1 MLPYLSV
8 VVICFNMQRELP
20 RTLYSLSATYQKGIK
35 REEYEIILVDNGS
48 TVPPSPDAY
57 SHLDLNFTILDMVDA
72 TPSPVPA
79 INYGIAAARGDII
92 GVFIDGARIVSPGL
106 LANVLVAMQTSTRA
120 FVGSRGRYLGP
131 GFQRS
136 LIARGYTQEVEDRM
150 LAKCGW
156 ERDGYQL
163 FNQSFFDESSGP
175 SWFHRISE
183 SNSLFMS
190 RAMWSELQG
199 YDAKFIQPGGGLVNL
214 DTWFRACRLPDAIA
228 IVLLGEATFHQIHGG
243 VSTNSV
249 SEMFGKFDKE
259 YRALRG
265 RDYAYPD
272 KPLIYWGGFRHRPPD
287 WEMSTEYSH
296 LLRWQR
302 KIIALKSRVKGIIRR
317 SSEQNIIG
325 SGGTGCETGNE
336 RVSLSPYRLSLSR
349 QEVVQQ
355 LLDRLGANVYLEI
368 GIDYGDS
375 LRPIRA
381 KSKIGVDPKPGIPR
395 YTRLK
400 MAAKNLFSSET
411 TTLYTETSDEFFA
424 RHAKLFHDRPLD
436 VALVD
441 GLHTFEQAYR
451 DVLFC
456 LKVLGPKGVIVM
468 HDCNPPCASAAT
480 PSKSQE
486 EAILLNYP
494 NPDTRWCGD
503 VWKTVLLLRSL
514 HNDLNVFV
522 LNTDCGLGIVT
533 RGENVSPLPFSAE
546 EVAAMSYPDFE
557 ARRDYLLDLRS
568 PDTFAAFVDA
578 HFM

>member
-8 VVICFNMQRELP
+8 VVICFNMKRELP
-20 RTLYSLSATYQKGIK
+20 RTLYSLSATYQKGIR

-48 TVPPSPDAY
+48 ADPPAPDAY
-57 SHLDLNFTILDMVDA
+57 SHLDLNLTALNMEDA

-79 INYGIAAARGDII
+79 INRGIAVARGGVI
-92 GVFIDGARIVSPGL
+92 GVFIDGARMASPGL
-106 LANVLVAMQTSTRA
+106 LANVLASMKTSPRA

-136 LIARGYTQEVEDRM
+136 LIARGYSREVEDRM

-163 FNQSFFDESSGP
+163 FDQSFFDESSGP

-183 SNSLFMS
+183 SNSLFMP
-190 RAMWSELQG
+190 RAMWNELQG
-199 YDAKFIQPGGGLVNL
+199 YDAKFVQPGGGLVNL
-214 DTWFRACRLPDAIA
+214 DTWFRACQLPDAIA

-249 SEMFGKFDKE
+249 TEMFGKFDKE

-265 RDYAYPD
+265 RDYSYPD
-272 KPLIYWGGFRHRPPD
+272 KPLISWGGFRHQPPD
-287 WEMSTEYSH
+287 WEMSTEYSQ

-302 KIIALKSRVKGIIRR
+302 MIIALKSRAKRLLRR
-317 SSEQNIIG
+317 SGQQKMSG
-325 SGGTGCETGNE
+325 SGGRRSETGTANA
-336 RVSLSPYRLSLSR
+336 SFSPYGLSLSR

-355 LLDRLGANVYLEI
+355 LLDRLGRHVYLEI

-400 MAAKNLFSSET
+400 MAVKNLFSPET
-411 TTLYTETSDEFFA
+411 TTLYTKTSDEFFA
-424 RHAKLFHDRPLD
+424 GHAELFHDCPLD

-441 GLHTFEQAYR
+441 GLHTFEQAYL
-451 DVLFC
+451 DVLNC

-480 PSKSQE
+480 PSTSHE
-486 EAILLNYP
+486 EAIQRNYP

-522 LNTDCGLGIVT
+522 LDTDCGLGIVT
-533 RGENVSPLPFSAE
+533 RGKNISPLPLSAD
-546 EVAAMSYPDFE
+546 EVAAMTYPEFE
-557 ARRDYLLDLRS
+557 ARRDSLLDLRS
-568 PDTFAAFVDA
+568 PDTFAAFIET